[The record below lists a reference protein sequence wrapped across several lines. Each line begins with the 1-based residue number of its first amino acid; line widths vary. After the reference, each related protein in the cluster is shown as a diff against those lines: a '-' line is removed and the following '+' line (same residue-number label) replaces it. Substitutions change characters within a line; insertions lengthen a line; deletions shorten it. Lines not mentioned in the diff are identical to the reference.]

1 MRDLSPLLEGH
12 QWKGTMCL
20 PLRLHDE
27 VERIAQAQGIP
38 WSKALRDLIMSGLRA
53 REWTRDGR
61 DVER

>member
-1 MRDLSPLLEGH
+1 
-12 QWKGTMCL
+12 MCL